1 LVTIA
6 ALDPRHRGLPGLL
19 FSMIETVFVKRL
31 RAAQLRMN
39 PLRAELSRAIGPAVI
54 ALAASL
60 TFASAQ
66 QSFPAPPPP
75 AATARNPACIR
86 LEGQL
91 ATIDRGSYDPARAE
105 QVKRLEEN
113 VSRQQ
118 AELDRQSAQARRM
131 GCEGRGFFSLF
142 GGAPAQCAPVNNQI
156 AQTRANLDRVLADL
170 QGVQGNTADREGER
184 RNVLVALGQND
195 CGPQYR
201 QFASRNGGGPAG
213 FFDRLFGG
221 AAPGGGPGSI
231 LTPNV
236 PETAQG
242 NTYRTLCVR
251 TCDGFY
257 FPVSYST
264 VPAKFADDEKVC
276 QAMCPASEVALYS
289 HRNPGED
296 ISQAVSIS
304 GKNYTEMPNA
314 FAYRKAFNPSC
325 ACKASGETWAQA
337 LKHLDDPT
345 VERGDIIVNEE
356 RARQLSQPQVDAQG
370 KPIRPA
376 RSNAA
381 GAKSATPAAAAKS
394 TAPAA
399 TPTVE
404 TTEDSD
410 PAKRQVRTVGPTF
423 YPVR

>member
-1 LVTIA
+1 M
-6 ALDPRHRGLPGLL
+6 L
-19 FSMIETVFVKRL
+19 FSMIETVISG
-31 RAAQLRMN
+31 
-39 PLRAELSRAIGPAVI
+39 PLRASSLRTTSSRADVLRALALAAI
-54 ALAASL
+54 ALAVSL
-60 TFASAQ
+60 TSASAQ
-66 QSFPAPPPP
+66 QPIPSAPSGG
-75 AATARNPACIR
+75 TSRNPVCIR

-91 ATIDRGSYDPARAE
+91 ATIDRGAYDPARAE
-105 QVKRLEEN
+105 QIRRLEEN
-113 VSRQQ
+113 AGRQQ

-142 GGAPAQCAPVNNQI
+142 GGAPPQCSAVNNQI

-184 RNVLVALGQND
+184 RNILVALGQSD

-201 QFASRNGGGPAG
+201 QFANRGGGGPGG

-221 AAPGGGPGSI
+221 SGPGAGPGSI
-231 LTPNV
+231 LTPNA
-236 PETAQG
+236 PEIPVG
-242 NTYRTLCVR
+242 NSYRTLCVR

-257 FPVSYST
+257 FPISYST
-264 VPAKFADDEKVC
+264 VSGKFADDEKVC

-296 ISQAVSIS
+296 ISQAVSS
-304 GKNYTEMPNA
+304 GGRNYSELPNA

-325 ACKASGETWAQA
+325 ACKASGETWAEA

-376 RSNAA
+376 RPTA
-381 GAKSATPAAAAKS
+381 GAKSAAPAAAPKS
-394 TAPAA
+394 AAPA
-399 TPTVE
+399 PTV
-404 TTEDSD
+404 TEEKIEEGE